1 MTKAPAAN
9 AGTLDPR
16 VRAFYQHVLDLLLDA
31 RIPFLVG
38 GAYSLERYTGIARD
52 TGDFDIFARQED
64 WDAICRVAIEAG
76 YHAEI
81 VFPHWLGKIFSGPL
95 YVDIIFSSGNAIA
108 RVDDEWFIHAVEE
121 TVLERQVRL
130 CPVEETIW
138 SKAFIME
145 RERYDGAD
153 VAHLLRARG
162 RKLDWTRLLRRFGPH
177 WRVLLSHLVLFGF
190 IYPGERDVVPPWVTR
205 TLLDRLC
212 AETEGCD
219 GADASVCQGTIL
231 SREQYLTD
239 LEWGLD
245 DARRSPRGPMTD
257 AEIAVWTAAIGE
269 AERKRDGGDEG
280 PGPAGR
286 DR

>member
-1 MTKAPAAN
+1 
-9 AGTLDPR
+9 
-16 VRAFYQHVLDLLLDA
+16 
-31 RIPFLVG
+31 VG
-38 GAYSLERYTGIARD
+38 GAYALERYTGIARD
-52 TGDFDIFARQED
+52 TGDFDVFARQEN
-64 WDAICRVAIEAG
+64 WEAIRRVVTDAG
-76 YHAEI
+76 YQAEI
-81 VFPHWLGKIFSGPL
+81 VFPHWLGKILSGSL

-108 RVDDEWFIHAVEE
+108 RVDEAWFTHAVEE
-121 TVLERQVRL
+121 QVLDRRVRL

-162 RKLDWTRLLRRFGPH
+162 RHLDWTRLLARFGSH

-190 IYPGERDVVPPWVTR
+190 IYPSERDVVPPWVTR

-212 AETEGCD
+212 AEPDACGD
-219 GADASVCQGTIL
+219 GDAAVCQGTIL
-231 SREQYLTD
+231 SRGQYLVD

-245 DARRSPRGPMTD
+245 DARRWPRGPMTD
-257 AEIAVWTAAIGE
+257 DEIAVWTAAIGE
-269 AERKRDGGDEG
+269 AERSRDGG
-280 PGPAGR
+280 PGTEAARSSRR